1 MLGGINRAIDNL
13 SSGSDCTGETTT
25 EEEFIYS
32 IYYGLL
38 ENGIGINEARQMDI
52 VKYFNV
58 MANKQ
63 REKQEKENIKTVQ
76 GLLF

>member
-1 MLGGINRAIDNL
+1 MLGGINSAIDNL
-13 SSGSDCTGETTT
+13 SSGSDCTGKTTT

-38 ENGIGINEARQMDI
+38 EAGIGINEARQMDI

-63 REKQEKENIKTVQ
+63 REKQEKENIKKVQ